1 MSATERVNREQ
12 RTEEPTDVEG
22 SAPDA
27 LGRTT
32 RRNGSSLSKDETF
45 DLLKNSRR
53 RGVIRYL
60 HDHGGSAVL
69 SDVAEHIAAEE
80 NGVTVRELSSDQ
92 RKRVYIGLYQSHL
105 PKLDSAGVIE
115 YDKNRGT
122 IERQDSLTQ
131 LEEYLDIEGQETEGG
146 ADRNGAVLA
155 VAACVVGLVTLGVLG
170 IGGLSAIPAAGWT
183 LVSVVGIIAIV
194 GLQYRNR
201 TVDPD

>member
-1 MSATERVNREQ
+1 MSPETVNREE
-12 RTEEPTDVEG
+12 RTGESTGAERP
-22 SAPDA
+22 APDDI
-27 LGRTT
+27 GRTT
-32 RRNGSSLSKDETF
+32 RRNGSNLSKDEIF

-80 NGVTVRELSSDQ
+80 NGITVRELSSDQ
-92 RKRVYIGLYQSHL
+92 RKRVYIGIYQCHL

-131 LEEYLDIEGQETEGG
+131 LETYLDLEGHEPEGT

-155 VAACVVGLVTLGVLG
+155 VATGVVGLVSLGILGVD
-170 IGGLSAIPAAGWT
+170 GLSAIPAAGWT

-194 GLQYRNR
+194 GLQYSNR
-201 TVDPD
+201 TVESD